1 MMTTAIMNTY
11 GRLAVNFVKGE
22 DCYLF
27 DQQGNRFI
35 DALSG
40 IGTCNVGHCHP
51 RVTEAISQQ
60 AATLVHTS
68 NLYHITPQIELAE
81 KLTRISGMDNVFFA
95 NSGAESNEAAIKIA
109 RLYGHQH
116 HINKPAI
123 LVMEHSF
130 HGRTLATL
138 SATGNSKIQQG
149 FGPLVEGFIRVP
161 YDNIEAVKAA
171 AEQHDNIVAILLEPV
186 QGEGGLHI
194 PSDDYLTALRQICDQ
209 QQWLLML
216 DEVQTGNG
224 RTGKY
229 FAFQH
234 TNIKPDVV
242 TTAKGLGNGVPIGAC
257 IAGGKANGIFAP
269 GNHGST
275 FGGNPLAC
283 AAANAVITTIEQD
296 ELCANA
302 TAMGNLLNHLLS
314 EALASTDG
322 VVEIRNKGLMIGI
335 ELNRDCPEL
344 VQQAL
349 DNHLLIN
356 VTAGNVIRL
365 LPPLTI
371 NQQTATK
378 IVEILTPLIQ
388 AHLCT

>member
-1 MMTTAIMNTY
+1 MNTY

-22 DCYLF
+22 DCFLI
-27 DQQGNRFI
+27 DAQGNRFI

-40 IGTCNVGHCHP
+40 IGTCNLGHCHP
-51 RVTEAISQQ
+51 RVTEAISRQ
-60 AATLVHTS
+60 AETLVHTS
-68 NLYHITPQIELAE
+68 NLYHITPQAELAE

-109 RLYGHQH
+109 RLYGHHNQ
-116 HINKPAI
+116 IKTPSI
-123 LVMEHSF
+123 IVMEHSF
-130 HGRTLATL
+130 HGRTMATL

-149 FGPLVEGFIRVP
+149 FGPMLDGFVRVP
-161 YDNIEAVKAA
+161 YDDVEAIKSVAL
-171 AEQHDNIVAILLEPV
+171 QHDNIVAILVEPV

-194 PSDDYLTALRQICDQ
+194 PSDDYLTSLRQICDQ

-216 DEVQTGNG
+216 DEVQSGNG
-224 RTGKY
+224 RTGQY

-234 TNIKPDVV
+234 TDITPDVV

-257 IAGGKANGIFAP
+257 IAGGKANGVFSP

-296 ELCANA
+296 QLCQNA
-302 TAMGNLLNHLLS
+302 TAMGDLLNRLLS
-314 EALASTDG
+314 EALAMTNG

-335 ELNRDCPEL
+335 ELDRDCPEL

-349 DNHLLIN
+349 EQRLLIN

-371 NQQTATK
+371 TPQIAAEV
-378 IVEILTPLIQ
+378 VEVLTPLIQ
-388 AHLCT
+388 AHLSA

>member
-1 MMTTAIMNTY
+1 MTTAIMNTY

>member
-1 MMTTAIMNTY
+1 MNTY

-22 DCYLF
+22 DCFLI
-27 DQQGNRFI
+27 DAQGNRFI

-40 IGTCNVGHCHP
+40 IGTCNLGHCHP
-51 RVTEAISQQ
+51 RVTEAISRQ
-60 AATLVHTS
+60 AETLVHTS
-68 NLYHITPQIELAE
+68 NLYHITPQAELAE

-109 RLYGHQH
+109 RLYGHHNQ
-116 HINKPAI
+116 IKTPSI
-123 LVMEHSF
+123 IVMEHSF
-130 HGRTLATL
+130 HGRTMATL

-149 FGPLVEGFIRVP
+149 FGPMLDGFVRVP
-161 YDNIEAVKAA
+161 YDDVEAIKSVAL
-171 AEQHDNIVAILLEPV
+171 QHDNIVAILVEPV

-194 PSDDYLTALRQICDQ
+194 PSDDYLTSLRQICDQ

-216 DEVQTGNG
+216 DEVQSGNG
-224 RTGKY
+224 RTGQY

-234 TNIKPDVV
+234 TDITPDVV

-257 IAGGKANGIFAP
+257 IAGGKANGVFSP

-296 ELCANA
+296 QLCQNA
-302 TAMGNLLNHLLS
+302 TAMGDLLNRLFS
-314 EALASTDG
+314 EALAMTNG

-335 ELNRDCPEL
+335 ELDRDCPEL

-349 DNHLLIN
+349 EQRLLIN

-371 NQQTATK
+371 TPQIAAEV
-378 IVEILTPLIQ
+378 VEVLAPLIQ
-388 AHLCT
+388 AHLSA

>member
-1 MMTTAIMNTY
+1 MNTY

-22 DCYLF
+22 DCFLI
-27 DQQGNRFI
+27 DAQGNRFI

-40 IGTCNVGHCHP
+40 IGTCNLGHCHP
-51 RVTEAISQQ
+51 RVTEAISHQ
-60 AATLVHTS
+60 AETLVHTS
-68 NLYHITPQIELAE
+68 NLYHITPQAELAE

-109 RLYGHQH
+109 RLYGHHNQ
-116 HINKPAI
+116 IKTPSI
-123 LVMEHSF
+123 IVMEHSF
-130 HGRTLATL
+130 HGRTMATL

-149 FGPLVEGFIRVP
+149 FGPMLDGFVRVP
-161 YDNIEAVKAA
+161 YDDVEAIKSVAL
-171 AEQHDNIVAILLEPV
+171 QHDNIVAILVEPV

-194 PSDDYLTALRQICDQ
+194 PSDDYLTSLRQICDQ

-216 DEVQTGNG
+216 DEVQSGNG
-224 RTGKY
+224 RTGQY

-234 TNIKPDVV
+234 TDITPDVV

-257 IAGGKANGIFAP
+257 IAGGKANGVFSP

-296 ELCANA
+296 QLCQNA
-302 TAMGNLLNHLLS
+302 TAMGDLLNRLFS
-314 EALASTDG
+314 EALAMTNG

-335 ELNRDCPEL
+335 ELDRDCPEL

-349 DNHLLIN
+349 EQRLLIN

-371 NQQTATK
+371 TPQIAAEV
-378 IVEILTPLIQ
+378 VEVLTPLIQ
-388 AHLCT
+388 AHLSA

>member
-1 MMTTAIMNTY
+1 MNTY

-22 DCYLF
+22 DCFLI
-27 DQQGNRFI
+27 DAQGNRFI

-40 IGTCNVGHCHP
+40 IGTCNLGHCHP
-51 RVTEAISQQ
+51 RVTEAISHQ
-60 AATLVHTS
+60 AETLVHTS
-68 NLYHITPQIELAE
+68 NLYHITPQAELAE

-109 RLYGHQH
+109 RLYGHHNQ
-116 HINKPAI
+116 IKTPSI
-123 LVMEHSF
+123 IVMEHSF
-130 HGRTLATL
+130 HGRTMATL

-149 FGPLVEGFIRVP
+149 FGPMLDGFVRVP
-161 YDNIEAVKAA
+161 YDDVEAIKSVAL
-171 AEQHDNIVAILLEPV
+171 QHDNIVAILVEPV
-186 QGEGGLHI
+186 QGEGGLNI
-194 PSDDYLTALRQICDQ
+194 PSDDYLTSLRQICDQ

-216 DEVQTGNG
+216 DEVQSGNG
-224 RTGKY
+224 RTGQY

-234 TNIKPDVV
+234 TDITPDVV

-257 IAGGKANGIFAP
+257 IAGGKANGVFSP

-296 ELCANA
+296 QLCQNA
-302 TAMGNLLNHLLS
+302 TAMGDLLNRLFS
-314 EALASTDG
+314 EALAMTNG

-335 ELNRDCPEL
+335 ELDRDCPEL

-349 DNHLLIN
+349 EQRLLIN

-371 NQQTATK
+371 TPQIAAEV
-378 IVEILTPLIQ
+378 VEVLTPLIQ
-388 AHLCT
+388 AHLSA

>member
-1 MMTTAIMNTY
+1 MNTY

-22 DCYLF
+22 DCFLI
-27 DQQGNRFI
+27 DAQGNRFI

-40 IGTCNVGHCHP
+40 IGTCNLGHCHP
-51 RVTEAISQQ
+51 RVTEAISHQ
-60 AATLVHTS
+60 AETLVHTS
-68 NLYHITPQIELAE
+68 NLYHITPQAELAE

-109 RLYGHQH
+109 RLYGHHNQ
-116 HINKPAI
+116 IKTPSI
-123 LVMEHSF
+123 IVMEHSF
-130 HGRTLATL
+130 HGRTMATL

-149 FGPLVEGFIRVP
+149 FGPLLDGFIRVP
-161 YDNIEAVKAA
+161 YDDVEAIKSVAL
-171 AEQHDNIVAILLEPV
+171 QHDNIVAILVEPV

-194 PSDDYLTALRQICDQ
+194 PSDDYLTSLRQICDQ

-216 DEVQTGNG
+216 DEVQSGNG
-224 RTGKY
+224 RTGQY

-234 TNIKPDVV
+234 TDITPDVV

-257 IAGGKANGIFAP
+257 IAGGKANGVFSP

-296 ELCANA
+296 QLCQNA
-302 TAMGNLLNHLLS
+302 TAMGDLLNRLLS
-314 EALASTDG
+314 EALAMTNG

-335 ELNRDCPEL
+335 ELDRDCPEL

-349 DNHLLIN
+349 EQRLLIN

-371 NQQTATK
+371 TPQIAAEV
-378 IVEILTPLIQ
+378 VEVLTPLIQ
-388 AHLCT
+388 AHLSA

>member
-1 MMTTAIMNTY
+1 MTTAIMNTY

-22 DCYLF
+22 DCFLI
-27 DQQGNRFI
+27 DAQGNRFI

-40 IGTCNVGHCHP
+40 IGTCNLGHCHP
-51 RVTEAISQQ
+51 RVTEAISHQ
-60 AATLVHTS
+60 AETLVHTS
-68 NLYHITPQIELAE
+68 NLYHITPQAELAE

-109 RLYGHQH
+109 RLYGHHNQ
-116 HINKPAI
+116 IKTPSI
-123 LVMEHSF
+123 IVMEHSF
-130 HGRTLATL
+130 HGRTMATL

-149 FGPLVEGFIRVP
+149 FGPLLDGFIRVP
-161 YDNIEAVKAA
+161 YDDVEAIKSVAL
-171 AEQHDNIVAILLEPV
+171 QHDNIVAILVEPV
-186 QGEGGLHI
+186 QGEGGLNI
-194 PSDDYLTALRQICDQ
+194 PSDDYLTSLRQICDQ

-216 DEVQTGNG
+216 DEVQSGNG
-224 RTGKY
+224 RTGQY

-234 TNIKPDVV
+234 TDITPDVV

-257 IAGGKANGIFAP
+257 IAGGKANGVFSP

-283 AAANAVITTIEQD
+283 AAANAVITTIEQ
-296 ELCANA
+296 EQLCQNA
-302 TAMGNLLNHLLS
+302 TAMGDLLNRLFS
-314 EALASTDG
+314 EALAMTNG

-335 ELNRDCPEL
+335 ELDRDCPEL

-349 DNHLLIN
+349 EQRLLIN

-371 NQQTATK
+371 TPQIAAEV
-378 IVEILTPLIQ
+378 VEVLTPLIQ
-388 AHLCT
+388 AHLSA